1 MDNIRKV
8 VHVAFLGIR
17 KLLWNPRL
25 YLLLGMLTVILLD
38 ALEPI
43 REFSRSVGYRITPW
57 FYTFLL
63 RDTISYG
70 LMLLLGLVL
79 LFCDAPF
86 LDAGQTSVIIR
97 VGKKN
102 WCYGQLLYIFL
113 CTGLYLLVLFGLLC
127 LVLGP
132 DLTIQ
137 TGWGKVLTTAAYPAA
152 DVFIR
157 GPVYPWQIIGGL
169 PGAAATLLTFLAHWL
184 AGFLLGA
191 MMFFLNLRYQQ
202 KIGAIAGTALVLL
215 RAFVR
220 FIGATRLAR
229 YVFFLS
235 PFTIILPEH
244 LQSFPYTACVFGGL
258 LLVAV
263 LLIFASIRTILSQDL
278 PTLNEI

>member
-1 MDNIRKV
+1 
-8 VHVAFLGIR
+8 
-17 KLLWNPRL
+17 
-25 YLLLGMLTVILLD
+25 
-38 ALEPI
+38 
-43 REFSRSVGYRITPW
+43 
-57 FYTFLL
+57 
-63 RDTISYG
+63 
-70 LMLLLGLVL
+70 MLLLGLVL

-86 LDAGQTSVIIR
+86 LDAGQTLVIVR

-137 TGWGKVLTTAAYPAA
+137 TGWGKVLTTAAYPTSNISLST
-152 DVFIR
+152 VGLF
-157 GPVYPWQIIGGL
+157 YPWQIIQGL
-169 PGAAATLLTFLAHWL
+169 PGAASTLLTFLAHWL

-191 MMFFLNLRYQQ
+191 VMFLLNLRYQQ
-202 KIGAIAGTALVLL
+202 KTGAIAGTALVLL

-220 FIGATRLAR
+220 FIGATWLTR
-229 YVFFLS
+229 YIFFLS
-235 PFTIILPEH
+235 PFTIILPEY
-244 LQSFPYTACVFGGL
+244 LQSFPYTACVFDGL

-263 LLIFASIRTILSQDL
+263 LLVFASIRTILSQDL